1 MRCIGPRAK
10 DADLWILISEDFHR
24 VHQEGVWV
32 EVEHVKAHRSNQEM
46 QEMSLFQKFITEGHE
61 KADELAQEGA
71 WLDGGDMAQ
80 VRAITIQH
88 ERDEVCA
95 ALQYADSFHCLVE
108 EGKDCEELRPKPKE
122 KLVFGNKRGE
132 AKKHRTEWCVAA
144 NAYRCMRCGRS
155 SNNMNST
162 RNM

>member
-1 MRCIGPRAK
+1 MVHVDQKGLIDGLWRGEMRCIGPRAK
-10 DADLWILISEDFHR
+10 DADLWILIWEDFHR

-32 EVEHVKAHRSNQEM
+32 EVEHVKAHRSNKEM
-46 QEMSLFQKFITEGHE
+46 HEMSLFQKFITEGHE

-80 VRAITIQH
+80 VRPITIQH

-108 EGKDCEELRPKPKE
+108 DM
-122 KLVFGNKRGE
+122 KRL
-132 AKKHRTEWCVAA
+132 
-144 NAYRCMRCGRS
+144 
-155 SNNMNST
+155 
-162 RNM
+162 

>member
-10 DADLWILISEDFHR
+10 DADLWILMWEDFHR

-32 EVEHVKAHRSNQEM
+32 EVEHVKAHRSNKEM

-61 KADELAQEGA
+61 KADEQSQEGA

-88 ERDEVCA
+88 ERM
-95 ALQYADSFHCLVE
+95 SFVHLC
-108 EGKDCEELRPKPKE
+108 
-122 KLVFGNKRGE
+122 
-132 AKKHRTEWCVAA
+132 
-144 NAYRCMRCGRS
+144 
-155 SNNMNST
+155 NMQIAST
-162 RNM
+162 A